1 MKQNERIQWLHKKIT
16 DNSYPNAQRLAD
28 NFDISLTQAKRD
40 VGFLK
45 NSLKAP
51 LRYDATKKGYMYES
65 PYSLPVYNSSSND
78 EEFNGILSSVETD
91 LKESAE
97 LPVIQVQLPYSA
109 LIEVSDK
116 LAVLELR
123 PFIVRRTAK
132 DTYLCDFHSVEVF
145 LAAILALEADIKLK
159 EPEWLRLRLVDS
171 ANRVIRNNS
180 APLDK

>member
-16 DNSYPNAQRLAD
+16 DSSYPNAQRLAD

-40 VGFLK
+40 VAFLK

-51 LRYDATKKGYMYES
+51 LRYDATKKGYMYEK

-91 LKESAE
+91 LDESAE
-97 LPVIQVQLPYSA
+97 LPVIQMQLPYSA

-123 PFIVRRTAK
+123 PFIVRRTAR

-159 EPEWLRLRLVDS
+159 EPEWLRIRLVDS
-171 ANRVIRNNS
+171 AKRVIRNNS
-180 APLDK
+180 DPLNK